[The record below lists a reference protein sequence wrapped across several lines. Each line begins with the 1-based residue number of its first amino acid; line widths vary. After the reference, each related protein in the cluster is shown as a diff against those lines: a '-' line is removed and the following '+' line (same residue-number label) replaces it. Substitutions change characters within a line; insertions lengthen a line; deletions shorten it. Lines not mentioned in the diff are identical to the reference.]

1 MKIATWNVN
10 SIRARVGPV
19 LEWVKTHEPDVLL
32 MQELK
37 GAEFPGL
44 IFQELGYASAAVTQ
58 KSYNGVA
65 TLSRLKM
72 ETIST
77 ALLGMR
83 RICMRDFWSA

>member
-44 IFQELGYASAAVTQ
+44 IFQELGYASAAVTAEVVQ
-58 KSYNGVA
+58 RGGDAVA
-65 TLSRLKM
+65 A
-72 ETIST
+72 EDGDGQHGT
-77 ALLGMR
+77 AGG
-83 RICMRDFWSA
+83 